1 MSFLRSSKPE
11 DKIPLK
17 IKKVVVIGDG
27 PIGLIAALVLKLK
40 GINVSLVG
48 SYLDDFTR
56 SYNVSKVSWEK
67 VQELIAPFKLVI
79 PEETLHLK
87 EMERQLYDFIIQL
100 KIPIFKKQFHSFAP
114 GRKIILVDKNS
125 SDQKVDPKDK
135 KGEQLLEADMVI
147 DCTGTKRAVIKEYN
161 KFRNGEVFK
170 EVMDESTIKRYGS
183 LRTISN
189 ELVRFQL
196 DTYCKKFEQ
205 KSPNPICYALAM
217 EELREQGW
225 DSFKIPVINQKV
237 SPNKKSFSSSKY
249 HLVMQIPNQSLAE
262 NKQIQNESSFT
273 QDKLIKY
280 AKTLYKL
287 VGNDP
292 SKEYKITMQD
302 KSKKHTKKPMFSIY
316 DSFSSYV
323 IPAFDGGNED
333 CPFLLHLGDA
343 SHNKFF
349 QEGSGVY
356 YGVVRMIDTL
366 AALIINDKGL
376 ITGIFGEALN
386 QRHHQVV
393 ADDFASKEID
403 KFLQKIYQP
412 WTEERHRKMY
422 EDAYAQCQNVK
433 DREKIK
439 NGLIRQVRE
448 ILIKEKASLVTEDKI
463 ASIPQHLDSLALNIA
478 LNEMKN
484 QLSNSLKRLSGIEK
498 CEYLP
503 PEDKKNID
511 EMALQITV
519 SYKTIGSRY
528 YQKKN
533 INPAIQCY
541 ETALSLSKQCDYP
554 VTESLAL
561 YSNLLITHHMK
572 KSYDKMIQ
580 LADEVEAKIFPRVD
594 WQQPK
599 NIAIGEKIKYH
610 KVLALLGN
618 LEKRPA
624 DDLSMRVQQLELAKR
639 IEPLILELSSKDIQ
653 KELLQR
659 LLPYQEPIKQ
669 SIPALSSAG

>member
-1 MSFLRSSKPE
+1 MSFLRSSKLE

-17 IKKVVVIGDG
+17 VKKVVVTGDG

-40 GINVSLVG
+40 GVNVTLVG
-48 SYLDDFTR
+48 SHLDDFTR
-56 SYNVSKVSWEK
+56 SYKVSEESWEK
-67 VQELIAPFKLVI
+67 VQEAIAPFKLVI

-87 EMERQLYDFIIQL
+87 EMERQLYDYIVQL
-100 KIPIFKKQFHSFAP
+100 KIPTFKKQFHAFVP

-125 SDQKVDPKDK
+125 PDQKSDPKDK

-147 DCTGTKRAVIKEYN
+147 DCTGTRRAVIKEYN

-170 EVMDESTIKRYGS
+170 EVMDKSTIRRYGS

-189 ELVRFQL
+189 ESVRFQL
-196 DTYCKKFEQ
+196 DKYSKRFAQ

-225 DSFKIPVINQKV
+225 DSFKIPMMNQKV

-249 HLVMQIPNQSLAE
+249 HLVMQIPN
-262 NKQIQNESSFT
+262 KSFT

-302 KSKKHTKKPMFSIY
+302 KSNKHTKKPMFSIY

-323 IPAFDGGNED
+323 TPAFDVGNED

-343 SHNKFF
+343 SHNQFF
-349 QEGSGVY
+349 STGSGVY
-356 YGVVRMIDTL
+356 HGVFRMIDTL
-366 AALIINDKGL
+366 AALIIDDKGL
-376 ITGIFGEALN
+376 ITGVFGEAFN
-386 QRHHQVV
+386 QRYHQVV
-393 ADDFASKEID
+393 TDDFATKNVD
-403 KFLQKIYQP
+403 KFLQGVYQP
-412 WTEERHRKMY
+412 WTEERHRKIY
-422 EDAYAQCQNVK
+422 EDAYAQCQNIK

-439 NGLIRQVRE
+439 NGLIRQARV
-448 ILIKEKASLVTEDKI
+448 ILVKEKASLVTDDKI
-463 ASIPQHLDSLALNIA
+463 ARIPQQLDSLALNIA
-478 LNEMKN
+478 LNGMKN
-484 QLSNSLKRLSGIEK
+484 QLNNSLKVLSDIEK
-498 CEYLP
+498 CEYFP

-511 EMALQITV
+511 EMTLQIIT
-519 SYKTIGSRY
+519 SYKTLGSRY

-541 ETALSLSKQCDYP
+541 ETALSLSKQYDYP
-554 VTESLAL
+554 VSGSLTL
-561 YSNLLITHHMK
+561 YSNLLITHNMK

-580 LADEVEAKIFPRVD
+580 LASEVEAKIFPRVD

-599 NIAIGEKIKYH
+599 NIVLCEKIKYH

-624 DDLSMRVQQLELAKR
+624 DDLSMRVQQLELAKC
-639 IEPLILELSSKDIQ
+639 IEPLILELSSKEIQ